1 MVEMVV
7 WRAIRSMGMVDDA
20 CVVVELDWSS
30 SSSSLRSSERKIS
43 PGLALGEFGLHP
55 NNLEVVVVVV
65 VVVVDGIIDDIRE
78 ECVRDML
85 QFRFVLPFPLKCDD
99 VLGVVMVKPSVAC
112 GRW

>member
-7 WRAIRSMGMVDDA
+7 WRAIRSMGMGDDA
-20 CVVVELDWSS
+20 WVVVERDWSS

-55 NNLEVVVVVV
+55 NNLEVVVI
-65 VVVVDGIIDDIRE
+65 VVVDGIIDDIRE